1 MAVDPAPERSS
12 RPRVRALAI
21 VLGLVVLGG
30 LVVAAGAQTPAPAL
44 NDYPDGDEVGLDPGA
59 YVGQQVSLGGK
70 VVSTDPVRIDVEYG
84 TGETFTATVTGVDR
98 PVAEGDHLTAF
109 GTLEDEGTLA
119 ADRVMVRQ
127 PWELSYMYV
136 VSFVA
141 GLWVLARTVR
151 RWRFDADRLGFVPR
165 EEPISIRGGRDA

>member
-1 MAVDPAPERSS
+1 MAVDPAPEWSS
-12 RPRVRALAI
+12 RPRVRTVAI
-21 VLGLVVLGG
+21 VLGLVVLCG
-30 LVVAAGAQTPAPAL
+30 LFVAAGALTPNPEL
-44 NDYPDGDEVGLDPGA
+44 NDHPGGEAVGPDPGA
-59 YVGQQVSLGGK
+59 YVDQEVSLGGQ
-70 VVSTDPVRIDVEYG
+70 VVGTDPVRVEVEYG
-84 TGETFTATVTGVDR
+84 TGETFTVTVTGVDR
-98 PVAEGDHLTAF
+98 PVTDGDHLSAF
-109 GTLEDEGTLA
+109 GTLKDEGTLA
-119 ADRVMVRQ
+119 ADRVILRQ